1 MAAAPLVSIV
11 IPCYN
16 QAAYLRQAIDSVLA
30 QDYAPLELLVV
41 DDGSTDGSAV
51 IAREAVARCA
61 ERCTVI
67 VQENAGQSSA
77 VNRGWARARGELIAY
92 LAADDFLLPNAVRR
106 SVECLEREPDA
117 VLCYCDY
124 LLVDPMGRVVRRVT
138 APEFSRRDLVTRLVC
153 APGPGALL
161 RRSAFERAGPWNER
175 LRQIPDFELWLR
187 LAAEGRFCRIG
198 ETLAAYRAHEGSQS
212 FAPVAPARADEAIV
226 VMEDYFRLGRA
237 PRDCLDGRDE
247 SLSSARIV
255 AARLHLRSGRY
266 REGFRLLGAALRL
279 WPRNFL
285 RFRTWHVIANGLFN
299 RLAHRILWMVGRKN
313 AVPAG
318 EHG

>member
-1 MAAAPLVSIV
+1 MAAPLVSFV

-16 QAAYLRQAIDSVLA
+16 QASYLRQAIDSVLA

-41 DDGSTDGSAV
+41 DDGSTDGTG
-51 IAREAVARCA
+51 EVACSYG

-92 LAADDFLLPNAVRR
+92 LAADDYLLPNAVRR
-106 SVECLEREPDA
+106 SVECLAREPDA
-117 VLCYCDY
+117 VLSYCDY
-124 LLVDPMGRVVRRVT
+124 LLVDPTGRVVRRVT
-138 APEFSRRDLVTRLVC
+138 TPEFSRRDLVTRLVC
-153 APGPGALL
+153 APGPGAVL
-161 RRSAFERAGPWNER
+161 RKSAFDRAGPWNER

-198 ETLAAYRAHEGSQS
+198 ETLAAYRVHEGSQS
-212 FAPVAPARADEAIV
+212 FAPVAPVRADEAIA

-237 PRDCLDGRDE
+237 PRDCLDGKDE

-266 REGFRLLGAALRL
+266 LEGLRLLGAALRL

-285 RFRTWHVIANGLFN
+285 RFRTWHVIVNGLLN
-299 RLAHRILWMVGRKN
+299 RLAHRFLWMVGRRN
-313 AVPAG
+313 AAPAG
-318 EHG
+318 ERG